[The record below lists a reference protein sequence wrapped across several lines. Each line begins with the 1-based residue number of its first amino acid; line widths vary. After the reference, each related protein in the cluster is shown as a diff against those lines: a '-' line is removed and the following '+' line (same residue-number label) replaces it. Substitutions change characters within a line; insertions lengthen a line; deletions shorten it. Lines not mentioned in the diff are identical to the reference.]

1 MKNKQRSLI
10 LVIFLLAFLLSL
22 FSTTSLADT
31 STINIYSPHCILM
44 EASTRKNYL

>member
-1 MKNKQRSLI
+1 MKNKRSLLI
-10 LVIFLLAFLLSL
+10 LVIFLLTFVLSL

-31 STINIYSPHCILM
+31 STIDIYSPHCILM